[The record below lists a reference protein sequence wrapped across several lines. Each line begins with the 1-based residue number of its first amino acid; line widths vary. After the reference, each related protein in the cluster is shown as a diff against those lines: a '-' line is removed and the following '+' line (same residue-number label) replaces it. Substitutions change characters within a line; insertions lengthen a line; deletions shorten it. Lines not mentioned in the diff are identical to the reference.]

1 MNKFE
6 RAKIKQIM
14 LTQIDLL
21 TKKGLTKKRLTEVQ
35 PHPAQ
40 TPSDML
46 RLQRL
51 ETALRRID
59 ADNFGECF
67 KCENPIATSRLRNTP
82 ESIICTACLEKN

>member
-6 RAKIKQIM
+6 RAEIKQLI

-21 TKKGLTKKRLTEVQ
+21 SEKQSHL
-35 PHPAQ
+35 AQ
-40 TPSDML
+40 TSRDEL

-59 ADNFGECF
+59 ADNFGDCF
-67 KCENPIATSRLRNTP
+67 KCGKPLAMSRLRITP
-82 ESIICTACLEKN
+82 ESVICTACLEES